1 MAKSNFNYYYNTLP
15 NLFWMDFED
24 ILEAAWDQ
32 YPGDDNEEKRD
43 QYVDDLCDGARV
55 LDYEEIQDLKQLIK
69 DANEK
74 IQDKGHKLYYY
85 SNRQK
90 DQDEGYM
97 LKDFEIFIE
106 PGEYQGYQLAVSK
119 DYKYLNKTNR
129 QLVKNCLIYIAKK
142 LKLWGYT
149 LAYRFSNGETG
160 FSKVKEY

>member
-43 QYVDDLCDGARV
+43 QYVDDLCDGVRV

-97 LKDFEIFIE
+97 LKGFEIFIE
-106 PGEYQGYQLAVSK
+106 AGEYQGYQLAVSN